1 MFESIPD
8 PPPQGLV
15 STTKELPLLVD
26 HEVLPEEGNSVVKAA
41 EVLEEEKDQWE
52 VERNRY
58 MKELWTKCGAEVAGS
73 TSSTTTSPSITTNP
87 IPSSSSSKLSTSIPS
102 TSTPAKPSS
111 SNPNPNCLRWSSFET
126 YADTQ
131 ESLLFSIF
139 TSISQNNHHEL
150 KLTPTE
156 LKEAFR
162 KAGVEVEDRV
172 VEGFVRDV
180 DRDGDG
186 LVGWEEWRDFL
197 IVRILPSFHPSLFY
211 AV

>member
-1 MFESIPD
+1 VFESIPD

-58 MKELWTKCGAEVAGS
+58 MKELWTKCGAEVAGGS
-73 TSSTTTSPSITTNP
+73 TSSTTTSPSISTNS
-87 IPSSSSSKLSTSIPS
+87 IPSSSSKLSTSIPS
-102 TSTPAKPSS
+102 TSTSAKPSS

-150 KLTPTE
+150 KLTPLE

-197 IVRILPSFHPSLFY
+197 IVCVSFPSLY
-211 AV
+211 PSLR